1 MYGKYRTQ
9 CTVALNFWQRLSH
22 LHATN
27 QKVSHLHAHTRS
39 LTHQKFKLGI
49 WVSLK
54 SEFCVGDSLHSI
66 AYHSR
71 ESKDMLVAIPTN
83 GFLPFQGMYEGLVA
97 SSDGD
102 NMHMGVCVSKE
113 R

>member
-1 MYGKYRTQ
+1 MAKVVTRT
-9 CTVALNFWQRLSH
+9 CYNLEGLSF
-22 LHATN
+22 AYNT
-27 QKVSHLHAHTRS
+27 HTRS

-49 WVSLK
+49 GVSLE
-54 SEFCVGDSLHSI
+54 SELCVGNGLHST
-66 AYHSR
+66 AYHTR

-102 NMHMGVCVSKE
+102 NMHMGVCISKE